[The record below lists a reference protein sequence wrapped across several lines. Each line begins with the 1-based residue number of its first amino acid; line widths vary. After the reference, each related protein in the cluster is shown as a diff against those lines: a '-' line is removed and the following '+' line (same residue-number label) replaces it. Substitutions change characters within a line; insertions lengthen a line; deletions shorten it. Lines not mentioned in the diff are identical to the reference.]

1 MASAPSADPQ
11 APGRSPSPSGGRDA
25 NSPDAGGAGAQGS
38 SGDRGAGRPQAP
50 PSPAIPRTNAAG
62 TAATAGS
69 FSSPGSTAPL
79 REGPAADSPDASGA
93 TAASATAQ
101 AATAAAATPPATAS
115 GKTAR
120 RRWLAPLVGLAAL
133 AGGSAWIV
141 AHWGVVETDNAQLQG
156 HLTEI
161 SSRVR
166 GTIARVEVEDN
177 QQVKAGQP
185 LVLLDDR
192 DARARLFRARA
203 DLEQAAREA
212 QAMAVQAGA
221 SVSTARAAEGMAVAD
236 QQSASSELARA
247 AADAQR
253 LVGLAQ
259 EGGVSRQEAERAVTT
274 YRKAQA
280 EFTHSQATRQTAQA
294 RIQDVKVDQ
303 QKAAAA
309 QAKVLQAQAAFAEA
323 QLDLS
328 YTRITAPGSGR
339 IGSRHAEPGRQ
350 VEPGQPLMTVVDT
363 HPWVEANFKETQLTA
378 LKPGQKAAVRIDAYP
393 DKLLRGT
400 VRSLAPAAGSRFA
413 LLPPDNATGNFT
425 KVVQRITARIDL
437 DPRDT
442 GGLNLVPGLSATVS
456 VRRP

>member
-1 MASAPSADPQ
+1 MASAPSVGPQ
-11 APGRSPSPSGGRDA
+11 APASSR
-25 NSPDAGGAGAQGS
+25 NGAPPPPNGHGS
-38 SGDRGAGRPQAP
+38 SGLSPGA
-50 PSPAIPRTNAAG
+50 SPAAGGEASALASAETNGIPVGPEGSGPLPAPSAAAG
-62 TAATAGS
+62 
-69 FSSPGSTAPL
+69 
-79 REGPAADSPDASGA
+79 ADSSL
-93 TAASATAQ
+93 
-101 AATAAAATPPATAS
+101 
-115 GKTAR
+115 AR
-120 RRWLAPLVGLAAL
+120 PKLPTSSRRWLAPLLGLVAL
-133 AGGSAWIV
+133 AGGGAYVV
-141 AHWGVVETDNAQLQG
+141 AHWGLVETDNAQLQG

-161 SSRVR
+161 SSRVN
-166 GTIARVEVEDN
+166 GTIARVLVEDN
-177 QQVKAGQP
+177 QAVKLGQP
-185 LVLLDDR
+185 LLLLDDR

-203 DLEQAAREA
+203 DLEQVAREA
-212 QAMAVQAGA
+212 QAMTVQAGA

-259 EGGVSRQEAERAVTT
+259 QGGVSRQEAERAVTT

-280 EFTHSQATRQTAQA
+280 DFTHSQASRQTAQA
-294 RIQDVKVDQ
+294 RIQDVGVDR

-309 QAKVLQAQAAFAEA
+309 QAKVMQAQAAFAQA

-328 YTRITAPGSGR
+328 YTRITAPSAGR

-350 VEPGQPLMTVVDT
+350 VQPGQPLMTVVDT

-378 LKPGQKAAVRIDAYP
+378 LKPGQAAEVRIDAYP
-393 DKLLRGT
+393 NKLVRGK
-400 VRSLAPAAGSRFA
+400 VSSLAPAAGSRFA

-442 GGLNLVPGLSATVS
+442 KGLNLVPGLSATVS

>member
-1 MASAPSADPQ
+1 
-11 APGRSPSPSGGRDA
+11 
-25 NSPDAGGAGAQGS
+25 
-38 SGDRGAGRPQAP
+38 
-50 PSPAIPRTNAAG
+50 
-62 TAATAGS
+62 
-69 FSSPGSTAPL
+69 L
-79 REGPAADSPDASGA
+79 
-93 TAASATAQ
+93 
-101 AATAAAATPPATAS
+101 
-115 GKTAR
+115 
-120 RRWLAPLVGLAAL
+120 
-133 AGGSAWIV
+133 
-141 AHWGVVETDNAQLQG
+141 VETDNAQLQG

-166 GTIARVEVEDN
+166 GTIARVLVEDN
-177 QQVKAGQP
+177 QAVKTGQP

-203 DLEQAAREA
+203 DLEQVAREA
-212 QAMAVQAGA
+212 QAMAAQAGA
-221 SVSTARAAEGMAVAD
+221 SVSTAHAAEGVAVAD

-253 LVGLAQ
+253 LVGLAR

-280 EFTHSQATRQTAQA
+280 DFTHSQATRQTAQA

-378 LKPGQKAAVRIDAYP
+378 LKPGQKAEVRIDAYP
-393 DKLLRGT
+393 DKRLRGR
-400 VRSLAPAAGSRFA
+400 VISLAPAAGSRFA

-425 KVVQRITARIDL
+425 KVVQRITARIEL